1 MQRRGL
7 CCHVLARPGPAWPC
21 VVCGPGL
28 RLLLQAAVPSTRRL
42 LRSRHAA
49 PWAVLPRLGRGVR
62 SWPAPALAG
71 SGCRAISTP
80 RSGSNGAASLMGQLQ
95 LASLKKAS
103 CMKPAHPK
111 GRRLLRTTSS
121 RHGFQ
126 GAGDCHPLGW
136 GCGREAGVLPGRG
149 EGARAPPGGG
159 TQSCATAWSLPYS
172 SRARGTHS
180 GQIERWPLYP
190 H

>member
-1 MQRRGL
+1 MAAVKIICAARAGPTSLWRVGVPAFRHRGGSVGAAMQRRGL

-71 SGCRAISTP
+71 SGCRAISTTAAGFIEKSQLHETRPKRLRRSRFP
-80 RSGSNGAASLMGQLQ
+80 RAGGCLELQAAAMGF
-95 LASLKKAS
+95 KV
-103 CMKPAHPK
+103 PV
-111 GRRLLRTTSS
+111 T
-121 RHGFQ
+121 
-126 GAGDCHPLGW
+126 
-136 GCGREAGVLPGRG
+136 V
-149 EGARAPPGGG
+149 
-159 TQSCATAWSLPYS
+159 
-172 SRARGTHS
+172 TH
-180 GQIERWPLYP
+180 
-190 H
+190 

>member
-1 MQRRGL
+1 MAAVKIICAARAGPTSLWRVGVPAFRHRGGSVGAAMQRRGL

-103 CMKPAHPK
+103 CMKPARS
-111 GRRLLRTTSS
+111 GSVGAVS
-121 RHGFQ
+121 Q
-126 GAGDCHPLGW
+126 GPA
-136 GCGREAGVLPGRG
+136 A
-149 EGARAPPGGG
+149 A
-159 TQSCATAWSLPYS
+159 
-172 SRARGTHS
+172 
-180 GQIERWPLYP
+180 
-190 H
+190 